1 MAIGLRQPQTR
12 AAAEPVA
19 LPARRTKL
27 EEVAAWLVISVLTG
41 LVAGAVLNS
50 LVTAEEDTTRAA
62 QIQALR
68 AEAMVEA
75 YGRAWVA
82 DQPAVSQVRV
92 TGTGPALAWLA
103 EQQTAWTEHAITGT
117 GPGLVTVAQLQAG
130 YGSHSEPTGTG
141 PGLANLPGRT
151 GPEVAVIGTP

>member
-12 AAAEPVA
+12 AAAEPAA

-41 LVAGAVLNS
+41 VVAGAVLNN

-75 YGRAWVA
+75 YERAWVGV
-82 DQPAVSQVRV
+82 QPAVSQVRV
-92 TGTGPALAWLA
+92 TGTGPALARLA
-103 EQQTAWTEHAITGT
+103 EQQTAWAEHAITGT

-130 YGSHSEPTGTG
+130 YGSQSEPTGTG
-141 PGLANLPGRT
+141 PGLEHLPGRT